1 MIVFV
6 VKIALLALLVY
17 AAFRVLWA
25 GIVAAAAKLLEMTIN
40 LVAKLKVAIRK
51 NGHAI
56 FYLIRRLADGSTVK
70 NQIGETTPVNTLPD
84 ELEELLNKQ
93 EEEKMIQ
100 VKDENTGW

>member
-6 VKIALLALLVY
+6 VKIALLGLLVY

-40 LVAKLKVAIRK
+40 LVAKLKVAIRY
-51 NGHAI
+51 AI
-56 FYLIRRLADGSTVK
+56 FYLIRRLADGKTVK
-70 NQIGETTPVNTLPD
+70 NQIGATTPVNTLPD

>member
-6 VKIALLALLVY
+6 VKIALLGLLVY

-51 NGHAI
+51 GGHAI
-56 FYLIRRLADGSTVK
+56 FYLIRRFADGRTVM
-70 NQIGETTPVNTLPD
+70 NQIGKSEPVDILPD
-84 ELEELLNKQ
+84 ELEELLKKQ
-93 EEEKMIQ
+93 EEEKMIH

>member
-6 VKIALLALLVY
+6 VKIALLGLLVY

-51 NGHAI
+51 GGYAI
-56 FYLIRRLADGSTVK
+56 FYLIRRLADGKTVK
-70 NQIGETTPVNTLPD
+70 NQIGATTPVNTLPD